1 LGYGGA
7 TRLEAE
13 TLMEL
18 FYWLVEDKIAGC
30 SRPGGLSGRSL
41 DADLSALRAR
51 GIGALLTL
59 TETPLPWESLERQE
73 IANLH
78 LPVDDFYAPTER
90 QLLQALAFID
100 AHHASG
106 RAVAVHCA
114 AGMGRTG
121 TVLAAWLIR
130 SGVGADEAIADVRS
144 VCPGAVGAEPQ
155 VAAVH
160 RFAADRGWLV

>member
-1 LGYGGA
+1 
-7 TRLEAE
+7 
-13 TLMEL
+13 MEL
-18 FYWLVEDKIAGC
+18 FYWLVEDVIAGC

-51 GIGALLTL
+51 GIGAVLTM
-59 TETPLPWESLERQE
+59 TETPLPWDSLERQGL
-73 IANLH
+73 ANLH
-78 LPVDDFYAPTER
+78 LPVDDYFAPTER

-100 AHHASG
+100 QQHAAG
-106 RAVAVHCA
+106 RAVVVHCA

-130 SGVGADEAIADVRS
+130 RGVGADEAIADVRS

-160 RFAADRGWLV
+160 RFADDRGWMI

>member
-1 LGYGGA
+1 M
-7 TRLEAE
+7 
-13 TLMEL
+13 MEL
-18 FYWLVEDKIAGC
+18 FYWLVEDALAGC
-30 SRPGGLSGRSL
+30 SRPGGPTGRSV
-41 DADLSALRAR
+41 DADLASLRER
-51 GIGALLTL
+51 GIGALLSL
-59 TETPLPWESLERQE
+59 TETPIPWDSLERQG

-78 LPVDDFYAPTER
+78 LPVDDFFPPTER

-100 AHHASG
+100 EQRAQG
-106 RAVAVHCA
+106 QAVAVHCA

-130 SGVGADEAIADVRS
+130 GGLDAGEAIADVRS
-144 VCPGAVGAEPQ
+144 VCPGAIGAEIQ